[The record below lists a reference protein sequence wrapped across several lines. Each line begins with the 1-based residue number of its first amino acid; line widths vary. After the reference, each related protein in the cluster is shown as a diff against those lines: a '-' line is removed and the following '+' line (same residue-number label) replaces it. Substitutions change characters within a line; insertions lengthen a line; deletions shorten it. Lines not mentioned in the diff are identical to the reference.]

1 MTLVEHLAEL
11 RRRLFVALVAVAV
24 AGVVAFAFYGRILD
38 VLQRPLCEIAERRA
52 NTSCRFLVTSPLD
65 PFAIRLQIATYAGFV
80 LASPV
85 VFWQLWRFVA
95 PGLHANEKRYAVP
108 FIVSSVVLFA
118 AGAAFA
124 YLTAPRAL
132 DFLVSIGGGQLDVRL
147 NPTRYLSLIT
157 LMIVAFGVS
166 FEFPV
171 FLVFLQLV
179 GAVSSRSL
187 RRWRRYA
194 AVGVVTFAAV
204 ITPSQDPYTMLGMAV
219 PMYVFYEAAI
229 LVGRALGR

>member
-11 RRRLFVALVAVAV
+11 RRRLFIALVAIAV
-24 AGVVAFAFYGRILD
+24 GAVLAFIAYNRILA
-38 VLQRPLCEIAERRA
+38 VLREPLCDFARRHE

-80 LASPV
+80 IASPV

-95 PGLHANEKRYAVP
+95 PGLHAHEKRYAVS
-108 FIVSSVVLFA
+108 FIISSIVLFA
-118 AGAAFA
+118 AGASLA
-124 YLTAPRAL
+124 YITAPKAL
-132 DFLVSIGGGQLDVRL
+132 DFLLQIGGSQLDVRL
-147 NPTRYLSLIT
+147 NPTRYLTLIT

-171 FLVFLQLV
+171 FLVFLLLV
-179 GAVSSRSL
+179 GALSTRSL

-194 AVGVVTFAAV
+194 AVGITIFAAV

-219 PMYVFYEAAI
+219 PMYLFYEASI
-229 LVGRALGR
+229 LIGRALRR